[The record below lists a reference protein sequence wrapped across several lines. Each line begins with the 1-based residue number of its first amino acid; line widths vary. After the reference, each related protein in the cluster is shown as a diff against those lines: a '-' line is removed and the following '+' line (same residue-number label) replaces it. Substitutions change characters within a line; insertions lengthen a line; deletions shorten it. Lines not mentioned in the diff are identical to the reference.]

1 MSPESDLEDFRF
13 SVYRYD
19 RPEST
24 PELAALGDLRTHT
37 TTEQVKTLNVP
48 LGVLQKTENSLDTL
62 TFKACASLN
71 VNAHARPPCL
81 RAVHFSLTISSF
93 LSAHRPSPAMRVELE
108 GSLAPPALLEACPQI
123 IALHTTCCAHLPRTV
138 NNPTTGVAW
147 YHTGTSARRSSLPTP
162 APPPHRRRL
171 SHPAT
176 SLCRRCGAWGGS
188 IWAPSSSALGLRA
201 AGSRRLFVVAPSIKW
216 VHFL

>member
-1 MSPESDLEDFRF
+1 M
-13 SVYRYD
+13 
-19 RPEST
+19 
-24 PELAALGDLRTHT
+24 GDLRTHK

-62 TFKACASLN
+62 AFKACASLN

-81 RAVHFSLTISSF
+81 RAVHFSLAISSF
-93 LSAHRPSPAMRVELE
+93 LSAHRPSPAMRAELE

-147 YHTGTSARRSSLPTP
+147 YHTGTSARRSSLPP
-162 APPPHRRRL
+162 RPPPPPETAVASRDIALPSVRCLGREHVGPLLQCPRPSGGRISQVICCGSQHQVGSL
-171 SHPAT
+171 SGTLGVPRGWRASLGCAPAL
-176 SLCRRCGAWGGS
+176 S
-188 IWAPSSSALGLRA
+188 LGLP
-201 AGSRRLFVVAPSIKW
+201 GL
-216 VHFL
+216 L